1 MGEESKMGRSRT
13 EGDGSKWR
21 FLRRSMG
28 SRTKLALLSR
38 AKEPLNKL
46 SFKSAFYAK
55 PVRI

>member
-21 FLRRSMG
+21 FLRRSMAVG
-28 SRTKLALLSR
+28 QDWRSSPRVK
-38 AKEPLNKL
+38 KPLNKR

-55 PVRI
+55 LVRI